1 MRQLGGQSADEC
13 AGVNDVKNFC
23 RTFLIGLTVLSV
35 SAGSPGGAQEEP
47 YEINAILGLTGSS
60 SFVGQAQQ
68 AALGALAASVN
79 ADGGIK
85 GRPVHFTVAD
95 NQSSPQL
102 TIQLTNAAIAKKAP
116 LLLVSGLLASCKAI
130 EPIVQTNGPV
140 EFCLSQALYPAKD
153 SYVFSAGISTYD
165 LMVTELRYFRA
176 RGIRRIASITSNDA
190 TGQDADEQLTAVLGL
205 RENKDVTLADVEHFA
220 PGDLSA
226 VAQLEK
232 IKSAK
237 PQMLIV
243 WTTGTPF
250 GTVLRNIRDVGL
262 ALPVVTNSGN
272 MSITQMK
279 QYASFV
285 PAELYFPGF
294 GFQANQAASGQGK
307 QAQARFFNALAK
319 ANLKPDYLTGIAW
332 DPAMIVIDAVRQ
344 LGTNATAAQIR
355 AYILGQRT
363 YGGISGTYDFGD
375 GKQRGLSAKDVVV
388 FRWDAQQ
395 ATFDAVSGLGGS
407 TLKP

>member
-1 MRQLGGQSADEC
+1 MFSSSFEKSPGR
-13 AGVNDVKNFC
+13 
-23 RTFLIGLTVLSV
+23 LILAALTVLTVAAS
-35 SAGSPGGAQEEP
+35 SGSAQEEP

-68 AALGALAASVN
+68 AALGALATSVN

-85 GRPVHFTVAD
+85 GRPVRFAIAD
-95 NQSSPQL
+95 NQSNPQL
-102 TIQLTNAAIAKKAP
+102 TIQLTNAAIAKKVP
-116 LLLVSGLLASCKAI
+116 LLLVSGLLASCKAV
-130 EPIVQTNGPV
+130 EPMLQTSGPV

-165 LMVTELRYFRA
+165 LLVTELRFFRA
-176 RGIRRIASITSNDA
+176 RGVRRIASITSNDA
-190 TGQDADEQLTAVLGL
+190 TGQDADEQLAAVLAL

-220 PGDLSA
+220 PADLSA
-226 VAQLEK
+226 VAQIEK

-237 PQMLIV
+237 PQMLVV

-262 ALPVVTNSGN
+262 DVPVATNSGN
-272 MSITQMK
+272 MSIPQMK
-279 QYASFV
+279 QYASFA

-294 GFQANQAASGQGK
+294 GFQANLAATGLGK
-307 QAQARFFNALAK
+307 AAQARFFSALTK

-355 AYILGQRT
+355 AFILAQRT
-363 YGGISGTYDFGD
+363 YAGISGTYDFGD

-388 FRWDAQQ
+388 FRWDLGQ
-395 ATFDAVSGLGGS
+395 AAFVAVSSLGGAA
-407 TLKP
+407 LKP

>member
-1 MRQLGGQSADEC
+1 M
-13 AGVNDVKNFC
+13 
-23 RTFLIGLTVLSV
+23 FLSSFGKSPGRLVLVVLTVLATAS
-35 SAGSPGGAQEEP
+35 SSGGAQEEP
-47 YEINAILGLTGSS
+47 YEINAILGVTGSS

-85 GRPVHFTVAD
+85 GRPVRFAISD
-95 NQSSPQL
+95 NQSNPQL

-130 EPIVQTNGPV
+130 EPMLQTNGPV
-140 EFCLSQALYPAKD
+140 EFCLSQAIYPAKN
-153 SYVFSAGISTYD
+153 SYVFSAGISTHD
-165 LMVTELRYFRA
+165 LLVTELRYFRA

-190 TGQDADEQLTAVLGL
+190 TGQDADEQLSAVLGL
-205 RENKDVTLADVEHFA
+205 RENKDIKLADVEHFA
-220 PGDLSA
+220 PADLSA
-226 VAQLEK
+226 VAQIEK

-262 ALPVVTNSGN
+262 DIPIVTNSGN

-279 QYASFV
+279 QYASFA
-285 PAELYFPGF
+285 PAELYFPGA
-294 GFQANQAASGQGK
+294 GFQANQAASALGK
-307 QAQARFFNALAK
+307 TAQARFFSALTK
-319 ANLKPDYLTGIAW
+319 ANLKPDFLTGTAW

-355 AYILGQRT
+355 DFILAQRT
-363 YGGISGTYDFGD
+363 YAGISGTYDFSD

-388 FRWDAQQ
+388 FRWDVAQS
-395 ATFDAVSGLGGS
+395 TFVAVSALGGS
-407 TLKP
+407 ALKP

>member
-1 MRQLGGQSADEC
+1 M
-13 AGVNDVKNFC
+13 
-23 RTFLIGLTVLSV
+23 FLSSFGKSPGRLVLVVLTVLATAS
-35 SAGSPGGAQEEP
+35 SSGGAQEEP
-47 YEINAILGLTGSS
+47 YEINAILGVTGSS
-60 SFVGQAQQ
+60 SFVGHAQQ

-85 GRPVHFTVAD
+85 GRPVRFAISD
-95 NQSSPQL
+95 NQSNPQL

-130 EPIVQTNGPV
+130 EPMLQTNGPV
-140 EFCLSQALYPAKD
+140 EFCLSQAIYPAKN
-153 SYVFSAGISTYD
+153 SYVFSAGISTHD
-165 LMVTELRYFRA
+165 LLVTELRYFRA

-190 TGQDADEQLTAVLGL
+190 TGQDADEQLSAVLGL
-205 RENKDVTLADVEHFA
+205 RENKDIKLADVEHFA
-220 PGDLSA
+220 PADLSA
-226 VAQLEK
+226 VAQIEK

-262 ALPVVTNSGN
+262 DIPIVTNSGN

-279 QYASFV
+279 QYASFA
-285 PAELYFPGF
+285 PAELYFPGA
-294 GFQANQAASGQGK
+294 GFQANQAASALGK
-307 QAQARFFNALAK
+307 TAQARFFSALTK
-319 ANLKPDYLTGIAW
+319 ANLKPDFLTGTAW

-355 AYILGQRT
+355 DFILAQRT
-363 YGGISGTYDFGD
+363 YAGISGTYDFSD

-388 FRWDAQQ
+388 FRWDVAQS
-395 ATFDAVSGLGGS
+395 TFVAVSALGGS
-407 TLKP
+407 ALKP

>member
-1 MRQLGGQSADEC
+1 MFLSSFGKRP
-13 AGVNDVKNFC
+13 C
-23 RTFLIGLTVLSV
+23 RLVLVALTVLAMAS
-35 SAGSPGGAQEEP
+35 SSGGAQEEP
-47 YEINAILGLTGSS
+47 YEINAILGVTGSS

-85 GRPVHFTVAD
+85 GRPVRFAIAD
-95 NQSSPQL
+95 NQSNPQL

-130 EPIVQTNGPV
+130 EPMLQTNGPV
-140 EFCLSQALYPAKD
+140 EFCLSQAIYPVKN
-153 SYVFSAGISTYD
+153 SYVFSAGISTHD
-165 LMVTELRYFRA
+165 LLVTELRYFRA

-205 RENKDVTLADVEHFA
+205 RENKDIKLADVEHFA
-220 PGDLSA
+220 PADLSA
-226 VAQLEK
+226 VAQIEK

-262 ALPVVTNSGN
+262 DIPIVTNSGN

-279 QYASFV
+279 QYASFA
-285 PAELYFPGF
+285 PAELYFPGA
-294 GFQANQAASGQGK
+294 GFQANQAATAQGK
-307 QAQARFFNALAK
+307 TAQARFFSALTK
-319 ANLKPDYLTGIAW
+319 ANLKPDFLTGTAW
-332 DPAMIVIDAVRQ
+332 DPAMIVIDALRQ
-344 LGTNATAAQIR
+344 LGANATAAQIHDF
-355 AYILGQRT
+355 ILAQRT
-363 YGGISGTYDFGD
+363 YAGISGTYDFSD

-388 FRWDAQQ
+388 FRWDVAQS
-395 ATFDAVSGLGGS
+395 TFVAVSGLGGS
-407 TLKP
+407 ALKP